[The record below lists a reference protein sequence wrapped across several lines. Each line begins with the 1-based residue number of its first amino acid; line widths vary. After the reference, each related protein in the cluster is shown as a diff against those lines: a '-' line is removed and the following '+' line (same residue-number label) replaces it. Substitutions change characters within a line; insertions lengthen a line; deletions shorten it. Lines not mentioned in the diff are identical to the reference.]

1 MENLRSY
8 PLFQQPGNEYL
19 QPDENEDDSAH
30 YGGLVGQAGTETPTD
45 GKTGKTNKEG
55 DDTNNQGGSQCH
67 RPRVLLN
74 GEADGQRINGCG
86 HTLEYQ
92 TPEADSPPGI
102 PVLPIPDAFVQHFAA
117 DIAEQD

>member
-1 MENLRSY
+1 MENLRPY
-8 PLFQQPGNEYL
+8 PLFHHPGDEYL

-30 YGGLVGQAGTETPTD
+30 YGGLVGQAGTESPPD

-74 GEADGQRINGCG
+74 GEADGQRITKLELTEKGL
-86 HTLEYQ
+86 TLEAKYK
-92 TPEADSPPGI
+92 
-102 PVLPIPDAFVQHFAA
+102 
-117 DIAEQD
+117 